1 MSKEFAK
8 GLILKEI
15 ETQYGTM
22 ISVAV
27 NKDSFNENQFNEKG
41 WLNFTIKKGKDSGN
55 LYAEIY
61 RKEEQ

>member
-1 MSKEFAK
+1 MAKEFVK

-27 NKDSFNENQFNEKG
+27 NKDNFNENQFNDRG
-41 WLNFTIKKGKDSGN
+41 WLNFTLKKGKDSGN

-61 RKEEQ
+61 RKE